1 MIDAL
6 AIYILN
12 TYPGLVCLFR
22 SFQPI
27 TLSLMFGRGF
37 PHLSERD
44 SKALLDLLSKPDL
57 RIQNY
62 PNTWQE
68 LDAKTV
74 SVSAASDLMRV
85 QKNSQAEAE
94 AAGKFDAMQSDV
106 EEHPWQ
112 ARANQSFHES

>member
-27 TLSLMFGRGF
+27 TLNLMFGRGF

-44 SKALLDLLSKPDL
+44 SKALLDLLSEPEL

-68 LDAKTV
+68 VDAKMA

-85 QKNSQAEAE
+85 QKNFQSEAE
-94 AAGKFDAMQSDV
+94 ASGNFDTMHSGVV
-106 EEHPWQ
+106 EEH
-112 ARANQSFHES
+112 S